1 MMLMTKKI
9 GSTSHKGET
18 MDIKKVAV
26 IGSGVMGSGIA
37 GQIANAGIDVVLL
50 DIVPKD
56 AKDRNVVA
64 TSAIQKMLKTKPS
77 PFMHKRNAKKI
88 TPGNVEDHLEWLADC
103 DWIVEVVL
111 ENLDIKR
118 NLYEQIEQHRKD
130 DCVVSSNTS
139 SIPLKL
145 LTEGRTESFT
155 KHFMVT
161 HFFNPPR
168 YMRLLELVTGP
179 ETDQNAAQK
188 IEDFCDVALGKGVV
202 KCNDTPGFIANRIG
216 AFWLQSGMNEAFSL
230 GISVEEADAVMSRP
244 VDIPKTGIFGLL
256 DLVGIDLMPHLAKS
270 LLSTLPDTDMYAS
283 IHQEFD
289 LIDKMIADGYTG
301 RKGKGGFYRL
311 NKQGGKKVKE
321 SLDLK
326 TGEYAASEKVVPDAV
341 KACKDGGLRALVT
354 HDDKPGQ
361 YAWNVLSQV
370 LAYSS
375 GLVPEIADDVHA
387 IDLAMK
393 WGYNWGKGPFE
404 LIDALGADW
413 FADKLAE
420 EGREVPTYLE
430 MARGKTIYRT
440 ENGVYQY
447 LGVDGDYHDVVTPDG
462 VLLLEDIKRK
472 SEPVHKNESA
482 SLWDIGDGVLCLEFT
497 GKMNALDTSV
507 MDMIYTAIETIGDR
521 SGDYQTMVIYNE
533 GQNFSVGANLQRA
546 LGMIEEG
553 GTEKLTELVRGGQM
567 AYKALKHAAFP
578 VVAAPSGMALGGG
591 CEILLH
597 SDALQA
603 HAETYCGLVEVGV
616 GIIPGWGGCKE
627 MLLRHS
633 EKPLR
638 GGPIPPV
645 VSAFE
650 TIGMAK
656 VAGSAE
662 EARSLRFLKPA
673 DRITM
678 NRNRLLAD
686 AKAFALELAKDYEVP
701 DVPEIRLPGE
711 TGKLSLM
718 MAVDGFAKAGHI
730 TPHDIV
736 VSEALAKA
744 LTGCDRTDMTEPV
757 TEDQLLDFE
766 FEMFMKLVETPE
778 TVARIEHMLNTGKP
792 LRN

>member
-1 MMLMTKKI
+1 
-9 GSTSHKGET
+9 

-88 TPGNVEDHLEWLADC
+88 TPGNVEDHLELLADC

-118 NLYEQIEQHRKD
+118 NLYEKIEQYRKD

-145 LTEGRTESFT
+145 LTEGRSDGFT

-179 ETDQNAAQK
+179 ETDAAAAQK
-188 IEDFCDVALGKGVV
+188 IEDFCDIALGKGVV

-321 SLDLK
+321 SLNLK
-326 TGEYAASEKVVPDAV
+326 TGDYAPSEKVVPDAV

-370 LAYSS
+370 LAYSA

-393 WGYNWGKGPFE
+393 WGYNWGKGPFA
-404 LIDALGADW
+404 LIDALGTDW
-413 FADKLAE
+413 FADKLVE
-420 EGREVPTYLE
+420 EGREVPAYLE

-440 ENGVYQY
+440 ENGVHQY
-447 LGVDGDYHDVVTPDG
+447 LGVDGEYHDVVTPDG

-497 GKMNALDTSV
+497 GKMNALDTFV

-521 SGDYQTMVIYNE
+521 SGDYQALVIYNE

-567 AYKALKHAAFP
+567 AYKALKHAPFP

-662 EARSLRFLKPA
+662 EARSLRFLQPT

-686 AKAFALELAKDYEVP
+686 AKAFALELVQDYEVP
-701 DVPEIRLPGE
+701 EVPEIRLPGE